1 LPAGARAFS
10 TPDTAPDAPNKN
22 SNALHT
28 MGLGNQ
34 VRELPLLRTVTAVE
48 TDGGMQSPAMC
59 KLRNQTLRLSGQIV
73 DLVDPDQLPQPA
85 EDVPVLLPTP
95 GASVGERGRE
105 TGQDPER
112 RRMLGRQVEL
122 ADIICFTLMPTPTVG
137 MTMGGSEARS
147 GDRNGEKLL
156 PGVAKDLAELNGGQ
170 LLPTPDAYAGN
181 RGGASDPDH
190 RRANGRTVSLA
201 DATCF
206 LPTPKASDG
215 EKGGPNQ
222 RGSKGDRTM
231 PSTAVALAD
240 ESGIQWGVYEPAI
253 RRWEAIMGPAPSP
266 TEPNARGALRL
277 SPRFTEWM
285 MGQPAGWI
293 TDPAIGIS
301 SKDMLKA
308 CGNGVVTQQAVAA
321 LQDMLDSSTAMDP
334 PERELPTPDGELPG
348 QMSLLDGLEGTA

>member
-1 LPAGARAFS
+1 M
-10 TPDTAPDAPNKN
+10 D
-22 SNALHT
+22 
-28 MGLGNQ
+28 
-34 VRELPLLRTVTAVE
+34 LRTTV
-48 TDGGMQSPAMC
+48 S
-59 KLRNQTLRLSGQIV
+59 
-73 DLVDPDQLPQPA
+73 
-85 EDVPVLLPTP
+85 LL
-95 GASVGERGRE
+95 
-105 TGQDPER
+105 
-112 RRMLGRQVEL
+112 
-122 ADIICFTLMPTPTVG
+122 PTPTVG
-137 MTMGGSEARS
+137 MTLGGSEARS

-156 PGVAKDLAELNGGQ
+156 PGVAKDLAEMNGGR
-170 LLPTPDAYAGN
+170 LLPTPEAKLATSGPDYARFTRPGS
-181 RGGASDPDH
+181 GGPDLVT
-190 RRANGRTVSLA
+190 AMA
-201 DATCF
+201 MM
-206 LPTPKASDG
+206 PTPRASDG

-231 PSTAVALAD
+231 PSTAVSLAD
-240 ESGIQWGVYEPAI
+240 ESGIQWGAYEPAI

-321 LQDMLDSSTAMDP
+321 LQDMLDGEPFRAEDDA
-334 PERELPTPDGELPG
+334 LLLTPDGELPG